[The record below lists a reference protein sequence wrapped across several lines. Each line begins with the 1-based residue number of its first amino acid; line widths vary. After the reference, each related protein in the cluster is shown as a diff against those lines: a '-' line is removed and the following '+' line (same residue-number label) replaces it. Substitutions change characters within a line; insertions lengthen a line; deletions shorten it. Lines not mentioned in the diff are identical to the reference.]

1 MDGLGMEDVRE
12 LGKQRVGDG
21 RRRLADGHRADLDA
35 LRVPVGLAA
44 QGVGQQLMAVADAEH
59 RLAGSHH
66 PGQPARG
73 GLAPG
78 GPVGHHG
85 AGAGDDGGGDLA
97 GIGQAMCI
105 KTGIDDR
112 TGASPSAA
120 AIQVS
125 KPPLRAARSGMVSP
139 SLTMS
144 RGNTFGVSGWFRPF
158 CSGCGAHR

>member
-1 MDGLGMEDVRE
+1 MEDFRE

-21 RRRLADGHRADLDA
+21 RRRLADGHRPDLDA
-35 LRVPVGLAA
+35 FRVPVGLAA

-85 AGAGDDGGGDLA
+85 AGAGDDGGRDLT

-105 KTGIDDR
+105 KTGIDDPHR
-112 TGASPSAA
+112 CIAQRCGDPGFEASPAGGE
-120 AIQVS
+120 V
-125 KPPLRAARSGMVSP
+125 R
-139 SLTMS
+139 
-144 RGNTFGVSGWFRPF
+144 NGVAKLDDEQG
-158 CSGCGAHR
+158 